1 MTKLHIGVLA
11 AFAATLS
18 LAACNKPQEPAA
30 APDAA
35 APAADAAA
43 PAGPEAAAPAGALP
57 ADVAALQEKFEICE
71 HFSGEEPYDD
81 ARRDQINTAIAA
93 NCQPVREAI
102 PTIKAQYAD
111 DPAVMALVKT
121 WEELLGS
128 A

>member
-1 MTKLHIGVLA
+1 MTRTFLFGVT
-11 AFAATLS
+11 AFAAALS
-18 LAACNKPQEPAA
+18 LAACNQPQEPAA
-30 APDAA
+30 APGD
-35 APAADAAA
+35 APAAEEAAA

-57 ADVAALQEKFEICE
+57 ADVAALQEKFELCE
-71 HFSGEEPYDD
+71 HFSGEDPYDD

-121 WEELLGS
+121 WEELLG
-128 A
+128 